1 MTHNDDDAS
10 VAAAEIL
17 TALGGDETAPRLTRQ
32 ALRHASEEVLPVLKR
47 GLKRALC
54 KAREERYK
62 RIANQH
68 IDDATMLVT
77 HYSTRVA
84 APQDAIDKR
93 RLQGAWYVVRAL
105 RSDLR
110 VYVLRNDYL
119 LPCMPEHGTRYIVED
134 VIADEAQRVAV
145 VVVSRT
151 DAAGEAFFARSN
163 ENAPNGGF
171 ADVSF
176 IANLV
181 GATTNVG
188 TTELAGAHVAG
199 FYDVGSSSSSSAAR
213 GLDCVRVSADLSE
226 TMRADIDRALAAAL
240 RIDGTHAMAHSA
252 TLRRSFP
259 VHFGAAAEAVLQP
272 PTPNGVSSRSSSIN
286 SADYDD
292 EDDADM
298 DTEEDD
304 DDASAEDSED
314 VVDDDDDDYGSDDD
328 DDESS
333 EDEDF
338 TPEKK
343 PKKRS
348 ADEMQQQPAVPS
360 AANGSNAAAAAASV
374 SSDDDVP
381 LVLKRAKVDGNPVP
395 CNDPLPPINGDDDDT
410 SSSSSGEGSS
420 SETSDGSSAD
430 DYSSDDAE

>member
-54 KAREERYK
+54 KTREERYK

-181 GATTNVG
+181 GATNVG
-188 TTELAGAHVAG
+188 ATELAGAHVAG
-199 FYDVGSSSSSSAAR
+199 FYDVGSSSSNATR
-213 GLDCVRVSADLSE
+213 GLDCVRVAADLSE

-259 VHFGAAAEAVLQP
+259 VHFGTAAEAVLQ
-272 PTPNGVSSRSSSIN
+272 PNGVSSRSSSN
-286 SADYDD
+286 ADYDD
-292 EDDADM
+292 EDDGADM
-298 DTEEDD
+298 DTEED

-314 VVDDDDDDYGSDDD
+314 VVDDDDDYGSDD

-348 ADEMQQQPAVPS
+348 ADEMQQQQPAVPS
-360 AANGSNAAAAAASV
+360 NAANGSNAAAAASV

-381 LVLKRAKVDGNPVP
+381 LVLKRAKADGNPVP
-395 CNDPLPPINGDDDDT
+395 CNDPLPPINGNDDDT
-410 SSSSSGEGSS
+410 SSSSSSSGEGSS
-420 SETSDGSSAD
+420 SETSDGSSSADD